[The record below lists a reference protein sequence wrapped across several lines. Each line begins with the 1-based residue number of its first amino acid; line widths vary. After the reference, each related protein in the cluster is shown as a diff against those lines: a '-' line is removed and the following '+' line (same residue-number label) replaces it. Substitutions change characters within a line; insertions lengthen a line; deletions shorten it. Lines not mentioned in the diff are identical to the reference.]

1 MNHKN
6 NNNEI
11 NVFDENTRIVINDEE
26 SGLPN
31 NPPRPQPSMTFN
43 RIQNYLLNLT
53 ERLRISPNMK
63 LFLLC
68 MLICGF
74 NFFLFLMSLPLI
86 FLSPSKILSHLSFG
100 NILLIL
106 SLLFYYG
113 SNRFFGFLR
122 DGRRFRI
129 TLIHILLII
138 CGLFFPIFQGYLFS
152 FILDLALIITT
163 VMFLLTIIPGG
174 QSGIN
179 AIQASLFSLLP
190 QLFKLS
196 KK

>member
-1 MNHKN
+1 MNQKN

-11 NVFDENTRIVINDEE
+11 NVFDENSRIVINDEE

-31 NPPRPQPSMTFN
+31 NPPRPQTSMTFN

-68 MLICGF
+68 LLICGV
-74 NFFLFLMSLPLI
+74 NFFLLLMSFPMI
-86 FLSPSKILSHLSFG
+86 FISPSKILGYLSFG
-100 NILLIL
+100 NILLIM

-122 DGRRFRI
+122 DNNRFKI

-138 CGLFFPIFQGYLFS
+138 CGLFFPMFQGYIFS
-152 FILDLALIITT
+152 FLLDLTLIFTT
-163 VMFLLTIIPGG
+163 AMFILTIIPGG

-179 AIQASLFSLLP
+179 AMQASLFSLMP
-190 QLFKLS
+190 KLFKFG